1 MPQFNTFL
9 LGWVV
14 RVGWGSR
21 EEEGDLRPPQEGWV
35 AEAPLAT
42 SDLWRGRTG
51 SVERLRNNPFPCST
65 DTPAGTSTSAI
76 LQ

>member
-1 MPQFNTFL
+1 ME
-9 LGWVV
+9 
-14 RVGWGSR
+14 WGSR

-51 SVERLRNNPFPCST
+51 SVGRLCNNPLPRFT
-65 DTPAGTSTSAI
+65 DTPAGMSTSAV